1 MVVWSS
7 VEAGMGRRGEGAS
20 SSSARTG
27 GGCSGRLKRPRD
39 EREEVWGPSAR
50 GIDGRPRSAARQ
62 RHGRACWV
70 PRRRRGASPSSCRL
84 RRARR
89 LSGAQQDDVC
99 AQVGESAARPGGSAA
114 AARQRGR
121 GSGAA
126 RHARAALK
134 CLRVQSKEGRVSQ
147 REKREKEEWREKRK
161 CQRFD
166 LVQTQ
171 DLQLKLEK
179 F

>member
-1 MVVWSS
+1 MVVVWSS

-39 EREEVWGPSAR
+39 EREEVWEPTAR

-134 CLRVQSKEGRVSQ
+134 CLRACRAKRGEAARERRERKRSGERKENVNGLTWSK
-147 REKREKEEWREKRK
+147 
-161 CQRFD
+161 
-166 LVQTQ
+166 
-171 DLQLKLEK
+171 LKICN
-179 F
+179 

>member
-1 MVVWSS
+1 V
-7 VEAGMGRRGEGAS
+7 
-20 SSSARTG
+20 
-27 GGCSGRLKRPRD
+27 
-39 EREEVWGPSAR
+39 VWGPVVR

-70 PRRRRGASPSSCRL
+70 PRRRRGASPSPCRL

-89 LSGAQQDDVC
+89 LSGAQQDDGT
-99 AQVGESAARPGGSAA
+99 GEVSGGRAAGCSWPGSE
-114 AARQRGR
+114 RQ

-126 RHARAALK
+126 SARGARSSA
-134 CLRVQSKEGRVSQ
+134 CSRAQSREGRVSE
-147 REKREKEEWREKRK
+147 REERERGVERERKKK

-166 LVQTQ
+166 LVQTH
-171 DLQLKLEK
+171 DFQLKLEK